1 MNATNPYAPPQ
12 AEVAD
17 ISPVQF
23 AFQPVRLWSPS
34 GRIGRLRLLAYS
46 TTIMAATQ
54 VASKILVAILKA
66 MGAANPLLSILVLI
80 VWIPTLVVLFLLYI
94 QRAHD
99 MDWGGWASLLWLIP
113 LVNLIFVF
121 KAGTLGVNRFGAAP
135 PPNGIWVKIGAFVM
149 FGIFFLG
156 GILAA
161 IAIPAYQQ
169 YVQRTHAA
177 THR

>member
-1 MNATNPYAPPQ
+1 M
-12 AEVAD
+12 VA
-17 ISPVQF
+17 VQ
-23 AFQPVRLWSPS
+23 V
-34 GRIGRLRLLAYS
+34 
-46 TTIMAATQ
+46 AAT
-54 VASKILVAILKA
+54 ILAAILKE
-66 MGAANPLLSILVLI
+66 MGAANPLLSILSLI
-80 VWIPTLVVLFLLYI
+80 VWIPTLAVLFLLYI

-99 MDWGGWASLLWLIP
+99 MDWSGWASLLFLIP

-121 KAGTLGVNRFGAAP
+121 KAGTQGVNRFGAPP
-135 PPNGIWVKIGAFVM
+135 PPNGIWVKIGAFVI

-161 IAIPAYQQ
+161 IAIPAYLQ

>member
-1 MNATNPYAPPQ
+1 MAT
-12 AEVAD
+12 
-17 ISPVQF
+17 
-23 AFQPVRLWSPS
+23 
-34 GRIGRLRLLAYS
+34 
-46 TTIMAATQ
+46 TQ
-54 VASKILVAILKA
+54 VAAMILKA
-66 MGAANPLLSILVLI
+66 MGTANPLLAILGLI
-80 VWIPTLVVLFLLYI
+80 IWIPTLVVLFLLYI

-99 MDWGGWASLLWLIP
+99 MDWGGWASLLCLIP

-121 KAGTLGVNRFGAAP
+121 KAGTLGVNRFGAPP
-135 PPNGIWVKIGAFVM
+135 PPNGIGVKIGAFVM